1 MHYFNLSPVFS
12 AVLRPPPLP
21 YSSLW
26 RTKQNK
32 PVQLSYYSSLFR
44 SYFTFSFS
52 NNALQSTQNKIKEPL
67 YCLEE
72 KFTLILND
80 IMLLSTKVSFTCAT
94 GFLLTFHQSNPTYT
108 LKKVWNVHF
117 CMLRN
122 PQGLRPILNIH
133 IQIHW
138 NMPGDFSRSQIS
150 L

>member
-12 AVLRPPPLP
+12 ALLRPPPLP

-108 LKKVWNVHF
+108 LKKGLECPF
-117 CMLRN
+117 LYAQKSSRAKAYTQYSYSN
-122 PQGLRPILNIH
+122 PLKYAWRFQ
-133 IQIHW
+133 
-138 NMPGDFSRSQIS
+138 
-150 L
+150 